1 MFLDKLLQK
10 FTKHLK
16 FIKKLNITV
25 DILVFM
31 TKIYLIQNIVFRLHF
46 CYHMAMT
53 KFLLISQDY
62 EKEKVIN
69 EVFASEEVIS
79 SYDETFIVD
88 TLKVDEPDIVIIDG
102 DIQAIELKS
111 VLKKI
116 KQFPVIILMIL
127 GEVDHNKDIT
137 RNANLFI
144 KTPIDKKLLLATVD
158 SSLSTRQSL
167 IKMAK
172 SNQELAR
179 SLYQLNVLY
188 DTSSQLAGSLDKDK
202 LLKIM
207 TEGIDKSLS
216 FDLSC
221 TLMFRSEREP
231 VLLINS
237 LYKLSDRLLE
247 ALKLR
252 AILSYKSLLND
263 PPFDIKIGNLKIE
276 KTIKHNIN
284 EYDFSVL
291 RYDNMFAP
299 IMLNDEFFGFTEI
312 YREKSFSTEDA
323 TCFQTLVQQVAI
335 PLQSASFTQELKA
348 TNRKL
353 QKLERLKSEFISIV
367 SHELRTPLTAIKNAM
382 DIILSGKAGAMT
394 DNIEKFVSMGKRNAI
409 RLSGII
415 NDLLDISKI
424 EAGKMDFKFELT
436 HIESVIEY
444 VKNNLAEVAKEK
456 NLVINYK
463 SYDTAEVYA
472 DSNRIE
478 QVLTNLVS
486 NAIKFTPE
494 AGSIEITSKV
504 VNARELQYDHCFE
517 EDIKNLQGNYL
528 QVCVE
533 DHGIGIERKDLNHV
547 FDKFAQI
554 ENSLSRQVGGSG
566 LGLPIARQ
574 LMESHNG
581 AIWCDSEINKGSKF
595 YFVIPVANDKSNFNM
610 IKKQLIQKARSNGTT
625 VAIIKIKSTNQ
636 IIENLMKE
644 ENLLNKT
651 YMSNSLIEKDE
662 NLMSLSMIV
671 MDGDKPS
678 AEFLKKKIDSVI
690 LQKKTIYGECDIM
703 FSYEVEGD
711 IHEKDSYSR

>member
-1 MFLDKLLQK
+1 
-10 FTKHLK
+10 
-16 FIKKLNITV
+16 
-25 DILVFM
+25 
-31 TKIYLIQNIVFRLHF
+31 
-46 CYHMAMT
+46 MT
-53 KFLLISQDY
+53 KFLLISEDS
-62 EKEKVIN
+62 EKEKVIR
-69 EVFASEEVIS
+69 EVFSSDEVIS
-79 SYDETFIVD
+79 TVDEMMIFD
-88 TLKVDEPDIVIIDG
+88 ALKVEEPDIVIIDG
-102 DIQAIELKS
+102 DIQS
-111 VLKKI
+111 VDIKLLCRKI
-116 KQFPVIILMIL
+116 KQFPVIVLLIL
-127 GEVDHNKDIT
+127 GEVKHNKDVT
-137 RNANLFI
+137 HNANLFI
-144 KTPIDKKLLLATVD
+144 KTPIDKKLLLATID
-158 SSLSTRQSL
+158 ASLRTRQSL
-167 IKMAK
+167 LKMTKA
-172 SNQELAR
+172 NQELAR

-188 DTSSQLAGSLDKDK
+188 DTSSQLAGTLDKDA

-207 TEGIDKSLS
+207 IEGIEKSLN
-216 FDLSC
+216 FELSC

-237 LYKLSDRLLE
+237 LHKVSDRLLE

-252 AILSYKSLLND
+252 AILSYKSLLAD

-276 KTIKHNIN
+276 KNIKHNIK

-291 RYDNMFAP
+291 RYDNLFAP

-312 YREKSFSTEDA
+312 YREKPFTTEDA
-323 TCFQTLVQQVAI
+323 TCFQTLVQQVTI

-382 DIILSGKAGAMT
+382 DIILSGKAGEMT
-394 DNIEKFVSMGKRNAI
+394 ENIEKFVSMGKRNAI

-424 EAGKMDFKFELT
+424 EAGKMDFKFELI
-436 HIESVIEY
+436 HVEPVIEY

-456 NLVINYK
+456 NLTIKYEPSPDSV
-463 SYDTAEVYA
+463 EVYA
-472 DSNRIE
+472 DSNRLE

-486 NAIKFTPE
+486 NAIKFSPN
-494 AGSIEITSKV
+494 AGEIEITSHV
-504 VNARELQYDHCFE
+504 INARELQYDHCFE
-517 EDIKNLQGNYL
+517 EDIKNLQGKYL

-581 AIWCDSEINKGSKF
+581 AIWCDSEINKGSRF

-610 IKKQLIQKARSNGTT
+610 IKKQLIQKARSNGST
-625 VAIIKIKSTNQ
+625 VAVIKIKSTNDV
-636 IIENLMKE
+636 IENLMQE
-644 ENLLNKT
+644 NNLLNKT
-651 YMSNSLIEKDE
+651 YMSNSLIEQDGG
-662 NLMSLSMIV
+662 LTTLSMVV

-678 AEFLKKKIDSVI
+678 AEFLKKKIDSVTS
-690 LQKKTIYGECDIM
+690 QNENVYGKCDIM
-703 FSYEVEGD
+703 FSYEIEGD
-711 IHEKDSYSR
+711 THEKDSYSR

>member
-1 MFLDKLLQK
+1 
-10 FTKHLK
+10 
-16 FIKKLNITV
+16 
-25 DILVFM
+25 
-31 TKIYLIQNIVFRLHF
+31 
-46 CYHMAMT
+46 MT
-53 KFLLISQDY
+53 KFLLISEDS
-62 EKEKVIN
+62 EKEQIIN
-69 EVFASEEVIS
+69 EVFSSDEVITVV
-79 SYDETFIVD
+79 DETFIFD
-88 TLKVDEPDIVIIDG
+88 SLKVEEPDIVIIDG
-102 DIQAIELKS
+102 DINSLDLKS
-111 VLKKI
+111 LCRKI
-116 KQFPVIILMIL
+116 KQYPVVTLLIF
-127 GEVDHNKDIT
+127 GEKEHNKDVT
-137 RNANLFI
+137 HNVNLFI
-144 KTPIDKKLLLATVD
+144 KTPIDKKLLSATID
-158 SSLSTRQSL
+158 SSLKTRQSL
-167 IKMAK
+167 LKMAK

-207 TEGIDKSLS
+207 TEGIEKSLN
-216 FDLSC
+216 FDLAC
-221 TLMFRSEREP
+221 TLMFRSDREP

-237 LYKLSDRLLE
+237 LYKVSDRLLE

-252 AILSYKSLLND
+252 AILSYKSLLSD
-263 PPFDIKIGNLKIE
+263 PPYDIKIGNLKIE
-276 KTIKHNIN
+276 KNIKHNIN
-284 EYDFSVL
+284 EFDFSVL

-312 YREKSFSTEDA
+312 YREKPFSTEDA

-382 DIILSGKAGAMT
+382 DIILSGKAGDMT
-394 DNIEKFVSMGKRNAI
+394 EHIEKFVTMGKRNAI
-409 RLSGII
+409 RLTGIV

-436 HIESVIEY
+436 RIEPVIEA
-444 VKNNLAEVAKEK
+444 VKNNLTEVAREKELTIK
-456 NLVINYK
+456 YTSIGE
-463 SYDTAEVYA
+463 STEVYA

-486 NAIKFTPE
+486 NAIKFTPN
-494 AGSIEITSKV
+494 AGQIEITSKII
-504 VNARELQYDHCFE
+504 NARELQYDHCFE

-581 AIWCDSEINKGSKF
+581 AIWCDSEINKGSRF

-610 IKKQLIQKARSNGTT
+610 VKKQLIQRARSNGTT
-625 VAIIKIKSTNQ
+625 VAVIKIKSTNDV
-636 IIENLMKE
+636 IEKLMKE

-651 YMSNSLIEKDE
+651 YMSNSLIENDGM
-662 NLMSLSMIV
+662 LTSLSMVVI
-671 MDGDKPS
+671 DGDKPS

-690 LQKKTIYGECDIM
+690 LQKKTSYGECDIM
-703 FSYEVEGD
+703 YSYEIEGD
-711 IHEKDSYSR
+711 THEKDSYSR

>member
-1 MFLDKLLQK
+1 
-10 FTKHLK
+10 
-16 FIKKLNITV
+16 
-25 DILVFM
+25 
-31 TKIYLIQNIVFRLHF
+31 
-46 CYHMAMT
+46 MT
-53 KFLLISQDY
+53 KFLLISEDG
-62 EKEKVIN
+62 EKEKLIK
-69 EVFASEEVIS
+69 EVFSSDEVITTV
-79 SYDETFIVD
+79 DEMTVFDI
-88 TLKVDEPDIVIIDG
+88 LKVEEPDIVMIDG
-102 DIQAIELKS
+102 DIKSLDLKPLCRK
-111 VLKKI
+111 V
-116 KQFPVIILMIL
+116 KQYPVVILLIL
-127 GEVDHNKDIT
+127 GEIEHNKDVT
-137 RNANLFI
+137 HNVNLFI
-144 KTPIDKKLLLATVD
+144 KTPIDKKLLSATVD
-158 SSLSTRQSL
+158 SALKTRQSL
-167 IKMAK
+167 LKMAR

-188 DTSSQLAGSLDKDK
+188 NTSSQLAGSLDKDK

-207 TEGIDKSLS
+207 IEGIEKSLN
-216 FDLSC
+216 FELSC

-231 VLLINS
+231 VLIINS
-237 LYKLSDRLLE
+237 LHKISDRLLE

-252 AILSYKSLLND
+252 AILSYKSLLSD

-276 KTIKHNIN
+276 KNIKHNID

-312 YREKSFSTEDA
+312 YREKPFTTEDA

-382 DIILSGKAGAMT
+382 DIILSGKAGEMT
-394 DNIEKFVSMGKRNAI
+394 ENIEKFVLMGKRNAT

-424 EAGKMDFKFELT
+424 EAGKMDFKFELI
-436 HIESVIEY
+436 HIEPVIEY
-444 VKNNLAEVAKEK
+444 VKNNLSEVAKEK
-456 NLVINYK
+456 DLTIKYEPSEESVEI
-463 SYDTAEVYA
+463 YA
-472 DSNRIE
+472 DSNRLE

-486 NAIKFTPE
+486 NAIKFTPT
-494 AGSIEITSKV
+494 AGQIEITSRV

-554 ENSLSRQVGGSG
+554 ENSLSRKVGGSG

-581 AIWCDSEINKGSKF
+581 AIWCDSEINKGSRF

-610 IKKQLIQKARSNGTT
+610 IKKQLIQKARSSGTT
-625 VAIIKIKSTNQ
+625 AAIIKIKSADEV
-636 IIENLMKE
+636 IDNLMKE

-651 YMSNSLIEKDE
+651 YMSNSLIERDGG
-662 NLMSLSMIV
+662 LTTLSMVV

-678 AEFLKKKIDSVI
+678 CEFLKKKIDT
-690 LQKKTIYGECDIM
+690 LTAQNENRYGKCDII
-703 FSYEVEGD
+703 FSYEIEGEV
-711 IHEKDSYSR
+711 HEKDSYS

>member
-1 MFLDKLLQK
+1 
-10 FTKHLK
+10 
-16 FIKKLNITV
+16 
-25 DILVFM
+25 
-31 TKIYLIQNIVFRLHF
+31 
-46 CYHMAMT
+46 MT
-53 KFLLISQDY
+53 KFLLISEDS
-62 EKEKVIN
+62 EKEKVIK
-69 EVFASEEVIS
+69 EVFSSDEVIS
-79 SYDETFIVD
+79 TNDETMIFD
-88 TLKVDEPDIVIIDG
+88 ALKVEEPDIVIIDG
-102 DIQAIELKS
+102 DIQGIDLKP
-111 VLKKI
+111 LCRKI
-116 KQFPVIILMIL
+116 KQYPVVILLIL
-127 GEVDHNKDIT
+127 GEIPHNKDVT
-137 RNANLFI
+137 HNANLFI
-144 KTPIDKKLLLATVD
+144 KTPIDKKLLSATID
-158 SSLSTRQSL
+158 SALKTRQSL
-167 IKMAK
+167 LKMAR

-188 DTSSQLAGSLDKDK
+188 NTSSQLAGSLDKDK
-202 LLKIM
+202 LIKIM
-207 TEGIDKSLS
+207 IEGIEKSLN

-231 VLLINS
+231 VLIINS
-237 LYKLSDRLLE
+237 VNKISDRLLE

-252 AILSYKSLLND
+252 AILSYKSILSD
-263 PPFDIKIGNLKIE
+263 PPYDIKIGNLKIE
-276 KTIKHNIN
+276 KNIKHNID

-291 RYDNMFAP
+291 RYDNMFSP

-312 YREKSFSTEDA
+312 YREKPFTTEDA
-323 TCFQTLVQQVAI
+323 TCFQTLVQQVTI

-382 DIILSGKAGAMT
+382 DIILSGKAGEMT
-394 DNIEKFVSMGKRNAI
+394 ENIEKFVSMGKRNAT

-436 HIESVIEY
+436 HIEPVIEY
-444 VKNNLAEVAKEK
+444 VKTNLTEVAKEK
-456 NLVINYK
+456 NLIIKYEPIGDSVEI
-463 SYDTAEVYA
+463 YA
-472 DSNRIE
+472 DTNRLE

-486 NAIKFTPE
+486 NAIKFTPS
-494 AGSIEITSKV
+494 AGQIEITSKV

-517 EDIKNLQGNYL
+517 EDIKKLQGNYL

-554 ENSLSRQVGGSG
+554 ENSLSRKVGGTG

-581 AIWCDSEINKGSKF
+581 AIWCDSEVNKGSRF

-610 IKKQLIQKARSNGTT
+610 IKKQLIQKARSSGTT
-625 VAIIKIKSTNQ
+625 AAVIKIKSTDE
-636 IIENLMKE
+636 IIDSLMKE

-651 YMSNSLIEKDE
+651 YMSNSLIEKE
-662 NLMSLSMIV
+662 NGLTTLSMIV

-678 AEFLKKKIDSVI
+678 CEFLKKKIDTLVS
-690 LQKKTIYGECDIM
+690 QNENRYGKCDIM
-703 FSYEVEGD
+703 FSYEIEGEV
-711 IHEKDSYSR
+711 HEKDSYS

>member
-1 MFLDKLLQK
+1 
-10 FTKHLK
+10 
-16 FIKKLNITV
+16 
-25 DILVFM
+25 
-31 TKIYLIQNIVFRLHF
+31 
-46 CYHMAMT
+46 MT
-53 KFLLISQDY
+53 KFLLISEDS
-62 EKEKVIN
+62 EKEGVIKD
-69 EVFASEEVIS
+69 VFS
-79 SYDETFIVD
+79 SDEIITSSDETFIFD
-88 TLKVDEPDIVIIDG
+88 TLKVEEPDIVMIDG
-102 DIQAIELKS
+102 DIEALDLKS
-111 VLKKI
+111 LCRNI
-116 KQFPVIILMIL
+116 KQYPVISLLIF
-127 GEVDHNKDIT
+127 GEKKHNKDIT
-137 RNANLFI
+137 HNINLFI
-144 KTPIDKKLLLATVD
+144 KTPIDKKLLSATID
-158 SSLSTRQSL
+158 SSLRTRQSML
-167 IKMAK
+167 KMSQ

-207 TEGIDKSLS
+207 VEGIEKSLN
-216 FDLSC
+216 FELSC

-231 VLLINS
+231 VLIINS
-237 LYKLSDRLLE
+237 LYKISDRLLE

-252 AILSYKSLLND
+252 AILSYKSLLSD
-263 PPFDIKIGNLKIE
+263 PPFEIKIGNLKIE
-276 KTIKHNIN
+276 KNIRHNIN
-284 EYDFSVL
+284 EYDFSIL
-291 RYDNMFAP
+291 HFDNMFAP
-299 IMLNDEFFGFTEI
+299 IMLNDEFYGFTEI
-312 YREKSFSTEDA
+312 YREKPFSTEDA

-382 DIILSGKAGAMT
+382 DIVLSGKAGEMSE
-394 DNIEKFVSMGKRNAI
+394 NIEKFCSMGKRNAI

-436 HIESVIEY
+436 HIEPVIDY
-444 VKNNLAEVAKEK
+444 VKTNLTEVAKEK
-456 NLVINYK
+456 NLTIKYTPIGNSV
-463 SYDTAEVYA
+463 EVYA
-472 DSNRIE
+472 DTNRIE

-486 NAIKFTPE
+486 NAIKFTPK
-494 AGSIEITSKV
+494 AGEIEITSRV
-504 VNARELQYDHCFE
+504 VNARELQYDQSFE

-581 AIWCDSEINKGSKF
+581 AIWCDSEINKGSRF

-610 IKKQLIQKARSNGTT
+610 IKKQLVQKARSNGTT
-625 VAIIKIKSTNQ
+625 VAIIKIKSTDEV
-636 IIENLMKE
+636 IESLMRE

-651 YMSNSLIEKDE
+651 YMSNSLVEKE
-662 NLMSLSMIV
+662 GSLTSLSMIV

-678 AEFLKKKIDSVI
+678 AEFLKKKIDSVTS
-690 LQKKTIYGECDIM
+690 QNETKYGKCDIM
-703 FSYEVEGD
+703 YSYEIEGD
-711 IHEKDSYSR
+711 MHEKDSYSR

>member
-1 MFLDKLLQK
+1 
-10 FTKHLK
+10 
-16 FIKKLNITV
+16 
-25 DILVFM
+25 
-31 TKIYLIQNIVFRLHF
+31 
-46 CYHMAMT
+46 MT
-53 KFLLISQDY
+53 KFLLISEDSG
-62 EKEKVIN
+62 KEKIVR
-69 EVFASEEVIS
+69 EVFSSDEVIS
-79 SYDETFIVD
+79 TVDEMMVFD
-88 TLKVDEPDIVIIDG
+88 ALKVEEPDIVIIDG
-102 DIQAIELKS
+102 DIKCLELK
-111 VLKKI
+111 LLCRKI
-116 KQFPVIILMIL
+116 KQYPVVTLLIL
-127 GEVDHNKDIT
+127 GEVSHNKDVTHNI
-137 RNANLFI
+137 NLFI
-144 KTPIDKKLLLATVD
+144 KTPIDKKLLSATVD
-158 SSLSTRQSL
+158 SALKTRQSL
-167 IKMAK
+167 LKMAR

-188 DTSSQLAGSLDKDK
+188 NTSSQLAGSLDKDK

-207 TEGIDKSLS
+207 IEGIEKSLN
-216 FDLSC
+216 FELSC

-231 VLLINS
+231 VLIINS
-237 LYKLSDRLLE
+237 LHKVSDRLLE

-252 AILSYKSLLND
+252 AILSYKSLLSD

-276 KTIKHNIN
+276 KNIKHNID

-312 YREKSFSTEDA
+312 YREKPFTTEDA
-323 TCFQTLVQQVAI
+323 TCFQTLVQQVTI

-382 DIILSGKAGAMT
+382 DIILSGKAGEMT
-394 DNIEKFVSMGKRNAI
+394 ENIEKFVLMGKRNAT

-424 EAGKMDFKFELT
+424 EAGKMDFKFELI
-436 HIESVIEY
+436 HIEPVIEY
-444 VKNNLAEVAKEK
+444 VKNNLTEVAKEK
-456 NLVINYK
+456 DLTIKYEPKGDSVEI
-463 SYDTAEVYA
+463 YA
-472 DSNRIE
+472 DSNRLE

-486 NAIKFTPE
+486 NAIKFTPT
-494 AGSIEITSKV
+494 AGQIEITSRV

-554 ENSLSRQVGGSG
+554 ENSLSRKVGGSG

-581 AIWCDSEINKGSKF
+581 AIWCDSEINKGSRF

-610 IKKQLIQKARSNGTT
+610 IKKQLIQKARSSGTT
-625 VAIIKIKSTNQ
+625 AAVIRIKSTDEVIN
-636 IIENLMKE
+636 NLMKE

-651 YMSNSLIEKDE
+651 YMSNSLIERDGGVTT
-662 NLMSLSMIV
+662 LSMVV

-678 AEFLKKKIDSVI
+678 CEFLKKKIDT
-690 LQKKTIYGECDIM
+690 LTAQKENLYGKCDIM
-703 FSYEVEGD
+703 FSYEIEGEV
-711 IHEKDSYSR
+711 HEKDSYS

>member
-1 MFLDKLLQK
+1 
-10 FTKHLK
+10 
-16 FIKKLNITV
+16 
-25 DILVFM
+25 
-31 TKIYLIQNIVFRLHF
+31 
-46 CYHMAMT
+46 MT
-53 KFLLISQDY
+53 KFLLISEDS
-62 EKEKVIN
+62 EKDKVIR
-69 EVFASEEVIS
+69 ETCSSDEVITTV
-79 SYDETFIVD
+79 DETFVFD
-88 TLKVDEPDIVIIDG
+88 TLKVEEPDIVIIDG
-102 DIQAIELKS
+102 DIKCLDLKP
-111 VLKKI
+111 LCRKI
-116 KQFPVIILMIL
+116 KQYPVIILMIM
-127 GEVDHNKDIT
+127 GEVQHNKDVT
-137 RNANLFI
+137 HNANLFI
-144 KTPIDKKLLLATVD
+144 KAPIDKALLSATID
-158 SSLSTRQSL
+158 SSLKTRQSL
-167 IKMAK
+167 LKMTK

-207 TEGIDKSLS
+207 TEGIDKSLN

-237 LYKLSDRLLE
+237 LYKVSDRLLE

-252 AILSYKSLLND
+252 AILSYKSLLAD
-263 PPFDIKIGNLKIE
+263 PPLDIKIGNLKIE

-299 IMLNDEFFGFTEI
+299 IMLNEDFFGFTEI
-312 YREKSFSTEDA
+312 YREKAFTTEDA

-382 DIILSGKAGAMT
+382 DIILSGKAGDMT
-394 DNIEKFVSMGKRNAI
+394 ENIEKFCSMGKRNAI
-409 RLSGII
+409 RLSGIV

-436 HIESVIEY
+436 NIEPVIES
-444 VKNNLAEVAKEK
+444 VKNNLSEVAKEK
-456 NLVINYK
+456 ELTI
-463 SYDTAEVYA
+463 SYSPIGDSVEVYA

-486 NAIKFTPE
+486 NAIKFTPN
-494 AGSIEITSKV
+494 AGQIEITSKV
-504 VNARELQYDHCFE
+504 VNARELQYDQSFE

-581 AIWCDSEINKGSKF
+581 AIWCDSEINKGSRF
-595 YFVIPVANDKSNFNM
+595 YFVIPIANDKSNFNM
-610 IKKQLIQKARSNGTT
+610 IKKQLVQRARSSGTT
-625 VAIIKIKSTNQ
+625 VAIIKIKSTNEV
-636 IIENLMKE
+636 IENLMRE

-651 YMSNSLIEKDE
+651 YMSNSLVE
-662 NLMSLSMIV
+662 NDGELTSLSMV
-671 MDGDKPS
+671 VVDGDKPS
-678 AEFLKKKIDSVI
+678 AEFLKKKIDSVTS
-690 LQKKTIYGECDIM
+690 QNKTKYGECDIM
-703 FSYEVEGD
+703 YSYEIEGD
-711 IHEKDSYSR
+711 MHEKDSYSR

>member
-1 MFLDKLLQK
+1 
-10 FTKHLK
+10 
-16 FIKKLNITV
+16 
-25 DILVFM
+25 
-31 TKIYLIQNIVFRLHF
+31 
-46 CYHMAMT
+46 MT
-53 KFLLISQDY
+53 KFLLISEDS
-62 EKEKVIN
+62 EKEKIMSEICPSDEIILTSD
-69 EVFASEEVIS
+69 EVFVIDS
-79 SYDETFIVD
+79 
-88 TLKVDEPDIVIIDG
+88 LKVEEPDIVVIDG
-102 DIQAIELKS
+102 DINSIDLKS
-111 VLKKI
+111 LCKKI
-116 KQFPVIILMIL
+116 KQYPVITLMIM
-127 GEVDHNKDIT
+127 GEVQHNKDIT
-137 RNANLFI
+137 HNINLFI
-144 KTPIDKKLLLATVD
+144 KAPIDKHLLSATID
-158 SSLSTRQSL
+158 SSLKTRQSL
-167 IKMAK
+167 LKMTK

-188 DTSSQLAGSLDKDK
+188 NTSSQLAGSLDKDK
-202 LLKIM
+202 LFKIM
-207 TEGIDKSLS
+207 IEGVEKSLN

-237 LYKLSDRLLE
+237 LYKVSDRLLE

-263 PPFDIKIGNLKIE
+263 PPLDIKIGNLKIE
-276 KTIKHNIN
+276 KNIKHNIK
-284 EYDFSVL
+284 EFDFSVL

-299 IMLNDEFFGFTEI
+299 IMVNDEFFGFTEI
-312 YREKSFSTEDA
+312 YREKSFNTEDA

-382 DIILSGKAGAMT
+382 DIILSGKAGDMT
-394 DNIEKFVSMGKRNAI
+394 EHIEKFCSMGKRNAI
-409 RLSGII
+409 RLTGIV

-436 HIESVIEY
+436 NIEPVIES
-444 VKNNLAEVAKEK
+444 VKNNLTEVAGEK
-456 NLVINYK
+456 QLTIIYNSEASNV
-463 SYDTAEVYA
+463 EVYA

-486 NAIKFTPE
+486 NAIKFTPN
-494 AGSIEITSKV
+494 AGQIIITSRV
-504 VNARELQYDHCFE
+504 VNARELQYDQSFE

-533 DHGIGIERKDLNHV
+533 DQGIGIERKDLNHV

-574 LMESHNG
+574 LIESHNG

-595 YFVIPVANDKSNFNM
+595 YFVIPIANDKSNFSM

-625 VAIIKIKSTNQ
+625 VAIIKIKSANDV
-636 IIENLMKE
+636 IEKLMRE

-651 YMSNSLIEKDE
+651 YMSNSLVEKDGS
-662 NLMSLSMIV
+662 LASLSMIV

-678 AEFLKKKIDSVI
+678 AEFLKKKIEAVVE
-690 LQKKTIYGECDIM
+690 QKKSIYGECDIM

-711 IHEKDSYSR
+711 THEKDSYSR

>member
-1 MFLDKLLQK
+1 
-10 FTKHLK
+10 
-16 FIKKLNITV
+16 
-25 DILVFM
+25 
-31 TKIYLIQNIVFRLHF
+31 
-46 CYHMAMT
+46 MT
-53 KFLLISQDY
+53 KFLLISEDS
-62 EKEKVIN
+62 EKEKVLS
-69 EVFASEEVIS
+69 EVCPSDEIITTV
-79 SYDETFIVD
+79 DETFIFD
-88 TLKVDEPDIVIIDG
+88 TLKVEEPDIVVVDG
-102 DIQAIELKS
+102 DLNSLDLK
-111 VLKKI
+111 LLCRKI
-116 KQFPVIILMIL
+116 KQYPVIILMVL
-127 GEVDHNKDIT
+127 GEISHNKDVT
-137 RNANLFI
+137 HNANLFI
-144 KTPIDKKLLLATVD
+144 KTPIDKKLLSATID
-158 SSLSTRQSL
+158 SSLKTRQSL
-167 IKMAK
+167 LKMAK

-207 TEGIDKSLS
+207 TEGIEKSLN

-237 LYKLSDRLLE
+237 LYKISDRLLE

-263 PPFDIKIGNLKIE
+263 PPLDIKIGNLKIE
-276 KTIKHNIN
+276 KNIKHNIN

-312 YREKSFSTEDA
+312 YREKAFSTEDA

-394 DNIEKFVSMGKRNAI
+394 EHIEKFCSMGKRNAI
-409 RLSGII
+409 RLTGIV

-436 HIESVIEY
+436 HIEPVIEG
-444 VKNNLAEVAKEK
+444 VKNNLSEVAKEK
-456 NLVINYK
+456 ELVINYTPIGD
-463 SYDTAEVYA
+463 SVEVYA

-486 NAIKFTPE
+486 NAIKFTPN
-494 AGSIEITSKV
+494 AGQIEITSKI
-504 VNARELQYDHCFE
+504 VNARELQYDQSFE

-581 AIWCDSEINKGSKF
+581 AIWCDSEINKGSRF

-610 IKKQLIQKARSNGTT
+610 IKKQLIQKARSSGTT
-625 VAIIKIKSTNQ
+625 VAVIKIKSTDEV
-636 IIENLMKE
+636 IENLIKE

-651 YMSNSLIEKDE
+651 YMSNSLVEKDGQ
-662 NLMSLSMIV
+662 LTSLSMV
-671 MDGDKPS
+671 VVDGDKPS
-678 AEFLKKKIDSVI
+678 AEFLKKKIETVTS
-690 LQKKTIYGECDIM
+690 QNENKYGKCDIM
-703 FSYEVEGD
+703 FSYEIEGD
-711 IHEKDSYSR
+711 THEKDSYSR

>member
-1 MFLDKLLQK
+1 MYNLS
-10 FTKHLK
+10 
-16 FIKKLNITV
+16 
-25 DILVFM
+25 
-31 TKIYLIQNIVFRLHF
+31 RF
-46 CYHMAMT
+46 CYDIAMT
-53 KFLLISQDY
+53 KFLLISGDS
-62 EKEKVIN
+62 EKEGIIK
-69 EVFASEEVIS
+69 EVFTSDEVIS
-79 SYDETFIVD
+79 TVDETLIFD
-88 TLKVDEPDIVIIDG
+88 TLKVEDPDIVIIDG
-102 DIQAIELKS
+102 DIEAVDLKP
-111 VLKKI
+111 LCRKI
-116 KQFPVIILMIL
+116 KQFPVITLLIL
-127 GEVDHNKDIT
+127 GEVSHNKDVT
-137 RNANLFI
+137 HNVNLFI
-144 KTPIDKKLLLATVD
+144 KTPIDKKLLSATID
-158 SSLSTRQSL
+158 SALKTRQSL
-167 IKMAK
+167 LKMTKA
-172 SNQELAR
+172 NQELAR

-207 TEGIDKSLS
+207 TEGIEKSLN
-216 FDLSC
+216 FELSC

-237 LYKLSDRLLE
+237 LHKVSDRLLE

-252 AILSYKSLLND
+252 AILSYKSLLAD
-263 PPFDIKIGNLKIE
+263 PPLDIKIGNLKIE
-276 KTIKHNIN
+276 KTIKHNIQ

-291 RYDNMFAP
+291 RYDNLFAP

-312 YREKSFSTEDA
+312 YREKPFTTEDA

-382 DIILSGKAGAMT
+382 DIILSGKAGEMT
-394 DNIEKFVSMGKRNAI
+394 ENIEKFVSMGKRNAI

-436 HIESVIEY
+436 HIEPVIEY
-444 VKNNLAEVAKEK
+444 VKNNLTEVAREK
-456 NLVINYK
+456 DLTIKYIP
-463 SYDTAEVYA
+463 AEESVEIYA
-472 DSNRIE
+472 DSNRLE

-486 NAIKFTPE
+486 NAIKFTPN
-494 AGSIEITSKV
+494 AGEIDITSRV

-517 EDIKNLQGNYL
+517 EDIKKLQGNYL
-528 QVCVE
+528 LVCVE

-554 ENSLSRQVGGSG
+554 ENSLSRKVGGSG

-581 AIWCDSEINKGSKF
+581 AIWCDSEINKGSRF

-610 IKKQLIQKARSNGTT
+610 IKKQLIQKARSSGST
-625 VAIIKIKSTNQ
+625 AADIKIKSTNEV
-636 IIENLMKE
+636 IENLMRE

-651 YMSNSLIEKDE
+651 YMSNSLVEKDGA
-662 NLMSLSMIV
+662 LTSLSMVV

-678 AEFLKKKIDSVI
+678 CEFLKKKIDSVTS
-690 LQKKTIYGECDIM
+690 QKENVYGKCDIM
-703 FSYEVEGD
+703 FSYEIEGD
-711 IHEKDSYSR
+711 VHEKDSYSR